1 MNLKVK
7 QKIPLKI
14 KRMGINGEGIGYIN
28 KKICFVQNALPGEM
42 VEVEIIED
50 NRKFLKGKVL
60 KTMNVSS
67 DRVES
72 FCKEDHF
79 CQGCSLTALSYKQH
93 LPHKK
98 GILKDALKKY
108 TDFDVESLPIK
119 AVIPAITQTGYKK
132 VVSLPVTYFKG
143 KVAVGIY
150 QRESKYLTFM
160 NNCSMQ
166 DPLINQCLVKIENIL
181 NEYKVRDYNDKV
193 KKGLRFMK
201 VRNIAGQIQVLFV
214 TGQDGIS
221 EEVTKAIGQIEEVK
235 SIYFTINTSRHQDF
249 EQQGYKKI
257 YGQSTLPFQ
266 CFEQQYLYSIK
277 SEFPINPE
285 MEMKKLDIMKSFIP
299 ENTSVLSLNCGIGLL
314 ELSLSQHVVAIDD
327 KNYHIKD
334 AKDNAK
340 FLHKDN
346 VEFICKNIDEATV
359 QQCKKKR
366 FDIAVI
372 RCEELS
378 RAIKQSLV
386 LSKVKDVIYVSD
398 HPSSLAKDL
407 DELSSYYQIESIIPL
422 DTYPY
427 TSKLDTIV
435 KLKRK

>member
-1 MNLKVK
+1 MRKEQVE
-7 QKIPLKI
+7 I
-14 KRMGINGEGIGYIN
+14 KKLGINGEGIGYIN

-79 CQGCSLTALSYKQH
+79 CQGCSLTALNYKQH

>member
-1 MNLKVK
+1 MRKEQVE
-7 QKIPLKI
+7 I
-14 KRMGINGEGIGYIN
+14 KKLGINGEGIGYIN

-201 VRNIAGQIQVLFV
+201 ARNIAGQIQVLFV